1 MPASTD
7 TTDLDDISFLG
18 RLSEALSQRIE
29 EQTRPLFD
37 DAGITIPVRSCSLL
51 TALDAAGEASAAELA
66 RALGQSHQLVVQ
78 KCPAL
83 LRLGVITQHADPA
96 DARRKILRLTD
107 AGRDFLPILM
117 AIGAWGRKYNGGGA
131 LARHLDAET
140 GEAVRPVVIDTNTG
154 APIGSR
160 PLRFEYPE

>member
-107 AGRDFLPILM
+107 AGRDQLRRINDYSAKISDVYRTLFEEVGDVHGAILK
-117 AIGAWGRKYNGGGA
+117 ALNA
-131 LARHLDAET
+131 LADKPLAERIR
-140 GEAVRPVVIDTNTG
+140 E
-154 APIGSR
+154 
-160 PLRFEYPE
+160 

>member
-7 TTDLDDISFLG
+7 ISTDLDDISFLG

-37 DAGITIPVRSCSLL
+37 DAGIIVPVKSCSLL
-51 TALDAAGEASAAELA
+51 TALAEVGEASAADLA

-83 LRLGVITQHADPA
+83 LRLGLITQNADLA
-96 DARRKILRLTD
+96 DARRKIFRLTD
-107 AGRDFLPILM
+107 AGRDQLARIDAYAVRISEVYSKLFEEVGDVHGAILR
-117 AIGAWGRKYNGGGA
+117 ALKA
-131 LARHLDAET
+131 LADK
-140 GEAVRPVVIDTNTG
+140 
-154 APIGSR
+154 
-160 PLRFEYPE
+160 PLSERIRE

>member
-7 TTDLDDISFLG
+7 TADLDDISFLG

-107 AGRDFLPILM
+107 AGRDQLRRIDDYSAKISDVYRTLFEEVGDVHGAILK
-117 AIGAWGRKYNGGGA
+117 ALNA
-131 LARHLDAET
+131 LADKSLAERIR
-140 GEAVRPVVIDTNTG
+140 E
-154 APIGSR
+154 
-160 PLRFEYPE
+160 